1 MTMLLISSVANAAIT
16 NPNTLVF
23 LWNDDIRTLDPA
35 YVGST
40 PGSYA
45 PLNTHDRLLNYDGK
59 EISEFLPGL
68 SAVVPTVGN
77 GLIQK
82 TSDGKVRYSF
92 PIRSHVFTHQ
102 VGVKADNGSVVWKY
116 YDDLNA
122 EQRADIVP
130 GHGEITAGDV
140 KYAFMRA
147 MLQGESWMAN
157 AVTEMIS
164 AGKYADIEAWAV

>member
-1 MTMLLISSVANAAIT
+1 MRFLVVCCSMAMLLLGSVANAAFT

-23 LWNDDIRTLDPA
+23 LWTSDIRTLDPA

-45 PLNTHDRLLNYDGK
+45 PLNSHDRLLNYDGK

-92 PIRSHVFTHQ
+92 PIRSHVFCHQ
-102 VGVKADNGSVVWKY
+102 VGVDTGDGSIAWKY
-116 YDDLNA
+116 YDD
-122 EQRADIVP
+122 
-130 GHGEITAGDV
+130 
-140 KYAFMRA
+140 
-147 MLQGESWMAN
+147 
-157 AVTEMIS
+157 
-164 AGKYADIEAWAV
+164 